1 MTKKIFKSI
10 LIVAGTVLLA
20 SIVIIMSCLYEYFSN
35 IQKDKLADE
44 LDIAASAVELYGTDY
59 LKNIDSERYRITWIQ
74 ADGKVIYDTQAGAD
88 SMENHADRQE
98 VKQALAEGE
107 GSSSRYSDTLMEKTS
122 YYARLLDD
130 GSVLRVST
138 TYATAGLLVL
148 GMLQPILVVLIAA
161 LVLSGILARR
171 ISKRIVEPMNSID
184 LDRPLE
190 NDTYEEL
197 SPLLNRINQQHK
209 EIEMQMRYLKQRT
222 DEFTQITESMK
233 EGLILLDNKGNVL
246 SINEAAQNILETDSS
261 CIGHNFLSI
270 ERSRSINHAIAKA
283 FEDGHS
289 EEYAEYA
296 GREYQIDIS
305 RIESDGDIV
314 GAVLLAFDITEQQN
328 AQRNRREFTAN
339 VSHELKTPLQGIIG
353 SAELIENGMVK
364 PEDMPRFIGHIR
376 KEASRLVTLIE
387 DIIRLSQLDEGRQM
401 PSEQVDLFE
410 LADEVKSVLEGAC
423 EAKNI
428 NMKLMGE
435 HVCVDGVKRLLYE
448 IIYNLCDNAVK
459 YNNEGGIADI
469 DISSDEKN
477 AYITVRD
484 SGLGIPQDQQQ
495 RVFERFYRVDKS
507 HSKESGGTGLGLSI
521 VKHAVSYH
529 NGTVSMKSEPGNGTE
544 IRVSIPLSK

>member
-20 SIVIIMSCLYEYFSN
+20 SIVIIMGCLYEYFSN

-44 LDIAASAVELYGTDY
+44 LDIAASAVELYGADY

-261 CIGHNFLSI
+261 CIGQNFLSI

-305 RIESDGDIV
+305 RIESGGETV

-364 PEDMPRFIGHIR
+364 PEDMPRFTGHIR

-387 DIIRLSQLDEGRQM
+387 DILRLSQLDEGRQM

-410 LADEVKSVLEGAC
+410 LADEVKSVLEGVC

-435 HVCVDGVKRLLYE
+435 HVSVDGVKRLLYE

-484 SGLGIPQDQQQ
+484 SGIGIPQDQQQ

>member
-20 SIVIIMSCLYEYFSN
+20 SIVIIMGCLYEYFSN

-74 ADGKVIYDTQAGAD
+74 ADGKVIYDTQAGAN

-246 SINEAAQNILETDSS
+246 SINEAAQNILETDSD
-261 CIGHNFLSI
+261 CIGQSFLSI
-270 ERSRSINHAIAKA
+270 ERSRNINNAIQSA
-283 FEDGHS
+283 FEEGHS
-289 EEYAEYA
+289 EIYAQY
-296 GREYQIDIS
+296 GSREYQVDIS
-305 RIESDGDIV
+305 RIESGGETV

-448 IIYNLCDNAVK
+448 IICNLCDNAVK

-484 SGLGIPQDQQQ
+484 SGIGIPQDQQE

>member
-20 SIVIIMSCLYEYFSN
+20 SIVIIMGCLYEYFSN

-98 VKQALAEGE
+98 VKQAMAEGE

-261 CIGHNFLSI
+261 CIGQSFLSI
-270 ERSRSINHAIAKA
+270 ERSRNINNAIQSA
-283 FEDGHS
+283 FEEGHS
-289 EEYAEYA
+289 EIYAQY
-296 GREYQIDIS
+296 GSREYQVDIS
-305 RIESDGDIV
+305 RIESGGETV

-364 PEDMPRFIGHIR
+364 PEDMPRFTGHIR

-387 DIIRLSQLDEGRQM
+387 DILRLSQLDEGRQM

-423 EAKNI
+423 EAKHI

-484 SGLGIPQDQQQ
+484 SGIGIPQDQQQ

>member
-20 SIVIIMSCLYEYFSN
+20 SIVIIMGCLYEYFSN

-246 SINEAAQNILETDSS
+246 SINEAAQNILETDSD
-261 CIGHNFLSI
+261 CIGQSFLSI
-270 ERSRSINHAIAKA
+270 ERSRNINNAIQSA
-283 FEDGHS
+283 FEEGHS
-289 EEYAEYA
+289 EIYAQY
-296 GREYQIDIS
+296 GSREYQVDIS
-305 RIESDGDIV
+305 RIESGGETV

-364 PEDMPRFIGHIR
+364 PEDMSRFTGHIR

-410 LADEVKSVLEGAC
+410 LAEEVRSVLEGAC
-423 EAKNI
+423 EAKHI

-435 HVCVDGVKRLLYE
+435 HVSIDGVKRLLYE

-459 YNNEGGIADI
+459 YNNEGGITDI
-469 DISSDEKN
+469 DISADEKN

-484 SGLGIPQDQQQ
+484 SGIGIPQDQQE

>member
-20 SIVIIMSCLYEYFSN
+20 SIVIIMGCLYEYFSN

-261 CIGHNFLSI
+261 CIGQNFLSI

-305 RIESDGDIV
+305 RIESGGETV

-364 PEDMPRFIGHIR
+364 PEDMPRFTGHIR

-387 DIIRLSQLDEGRQM
+387 DILRLSQLDEGRQM

-410 LADEVKSVLEGAC
+410 LADEVKSVLEGVC

-435 HVCVDGVKRLLYE
+435 HVSVDGVKRLLYE

-484 SGLGIPQDQQQ
+484 SGIGIPQDQQQ

-544 IRVSIPLSK
+544 IRVTLPLNK

>member
-20 SIVIIMSCLYEYFSN
+20 SIVIIMGCLYEYFSN

-74 ADGKVIYDTQAGAD
+74 ADGKVIYDTKAGAD

-130 GSVLRVST
+130 SSVLRVST

-222 DEFTQITESMK
+222 DEFTQITKSMK

-246 SINEAAQNILETDSS
+246 SINEAAQNILETDSD
-261 CIGHNFLSI
+261 CIGQSFLSI
-270 ERSRSINHAIAKA
+270 ERSRNINNAIQSA
-283 FEDGHS
+283 FEEGHS
-289 EEYAEYA
+289 EIYAQY
-296 GREYQIDIS
+296 GNREYQVDIS
-305 RIESDGDIV
+305 RIESGGETV

-435 HVCVDGVKRLLYE
+435 HVSIDGVKRLLYE

-484 SGLGIPQDQQQ
+484 SGIGIPQDQQE

-544 IRVSIPLSK
+544 IRVALPLNK

>member
-20 SIVIIMSCLYEYFSN
+20 SIVIIMGCLYEYFSN

-387 DIIRLSQLDEGRQM
+387 DILRLSQLDEGRQM

-410 LADEVKSVLEGAC
+410 LADEVRSVLEGAC
-423 EAKNI
+423 EAKHI

-484 SGLGIPQDQQQ
+484 SGIGIPQDQQQ

>member
-20 SIVIIMSCLYEYFSN
+20 SIVIIMGCLYEYFSN

-197 SPLLNRINQQHK
+197 SPLLNRINQQHR

-246 SINEAAQNILETDSS
+246 SINEAAQNILETDSD
-261 CIGHNFLSI
+261 CIGQSFLSI
-270 ERSRSINHAIAKA
+270 ERSRNINNAIQSA
-283 FEDGHS
+283 FEEGHS
-289 EEYAEYA
+289 EIYAQY
-296 GREYQIDIS
+296 GSREYQVDIS
-305 RIESDGDIV
+305 RIESGGETV

-410 LADEVKSVLEGAC
+410 LADEVKSVLEEAC

-484 SGLGIPQDQQQ
+484 SGIGIPQDQQE

>member
-20 SIVIIMSCLYEYFSN
+20 SIVIIMGCLYEYFSN

-233 EGLILLDNKGNVL
+233 EGLILIDNKGNVL
-246 SINEAAQNILETDSS
+246 SINEAAQNILETDSD
-261 CIGHNFLSI
+261 CIGQSFLSI
-270 ERSRSINHAIAKA
+270 ERSRNINNAIQSA
-283 FEDGHS
+283 FEEGHS
-289 EEYAEYA
+289 EIYAQY
-296 GREYQIDIS
+296 GNREYQVDIS
-305 RIESDGDIV
+305 RIESGGETV

-364 PEDMPRFIGHIR
+364 PEDMPRFTGHIR

-387 DIIRLSQLDEGRQM
+387 DILRLSQLDEGRQM

-410 LADEVKSVLEGAC
+410 LAEEVRSVLEGAC
-423 EAKNI
+423 EAKHI

-435 HVCVDGVKRLLYE
+435 HVSIDGVKRLLYE

-484 SGLGIPQDQQQ
+484 SGIGIPQDQQE

-544 IRVSIPLSK
+544 IRVALPLNK

>member
-20 SIVIIMSCLYEYFSN
+20 SIVIIMGCLYEYFSN

-246 SINEAAQNILETDSS
+246 SINEAAQNILETDSD
-261 CIGHNFLSI
+261 CIGQSFLSI
-270 ERSRSINHAIAKA
+270 ERSRNINNAIQSA

-305 RIESDGDIV
+305 RIESGGETV

-364 PEDMPRFIGHIR
+364 PEDMPRFTGHIR

-387 DIIRLSQLDEGRQM
+387 DILRLSQLDEGRQM

-410 LADEVKSVLEGAC
+410 LADEVRSVLEGAC
-423 EAKNI
+423 EAKHI

-484 SGLGIPQDQQQ
+484 SGIGIPQDQQE

-544 IRVSIPLSK
+544 IRVALPLNK

>member
-20 SIVIIMSCLYEYFSN
+20 SIVIIMGCLYEYFSN

-59 LKNIDSERYRITWIQ
+59 LNNIDSERYRITWIQ

-148 GMLQPILVVLIAA
+148 GMLQPILVVIIAA

-209 EIEMQMRYLKQRT
+209 EIEMQVRYLKQKT

-261 CIGHNFLSI
+261 CIGQNFLSI

-364 PEDMPRFIGHIR
+364 PEDMPRFTGHIR
-376 KEASRLVTLIE
+376 KEASRLVILIE

-410 LADEVKSVLEGAC
+410 LAGEVKSVLEGAC

-435 HVCVDGVKRLLYE
+435 HVSIDGVKRLLYE

-484 SGLGIPQDQQQ
+484 SGIGIPQDQQQ

-529 NGTVSMKSEPGNGTE
+529 NGTISMNSEPGNGTE

>member
-20 SIVIIMSCLYEYFSN
+20 SIVIIMGCLYEYFSN

-44 LDIAASAVELYGTDY
+44 LDIAASAVELYGADY

-246 SINEAAQNILETDSS
+246 SINEAAQNILETDSD
-261 CIGHNFLSI
+261 CIGQSFLSI
-270 ERSRSINHAIAKA
+270 ERSRNINNAIQSA
-283 FEDGHS
+283 FEEGHS
-289 EEYAEYA
+289 EIYAQY
-296 GREYQIDIS
+296 GSREYQVDIS
-305 RIESDGDIV
+305 RIESGGETV

-364 PEDMPRFIGHIR
+364 PEDMPRFTGHIR

-435 HVCVDGVKRLLYE
+435 HVCIDGVKRLLYE

-484 SGLGIPQDQQQ
+484 SGIGIPQDQQE

>member
-20 SIVIIMSCLYEYFSN
+20 SIVIIMGCLYEYFSN

-148 GMLQPILVVLIAA
+148 GMLQPILAVLIAA

-233 EGLILLDNKGNVL
+233 EGLILLDNRGNVL

-261 CIGHNFLSI
+261 CIGQNFLSI

-305 RIESDGDIV
+305 RIESGGETV

-364 PEDMPRFIGHIR
+364 PEDMPRFTGHIR

-387 DIIRLSQLDEGRQM
+387 DILRLSQLDEGRQM

-469 DISSDEKN
+469 DISSDDKN

-484 SGLGIPQDQQQ
+484 SGIGIPQDQQQ

>member
-20 SIVIIMSCLYEYFSN
+20 SIVIIMGCLYEYFSN

-171 ISKRIVEPMNSID
+171 ISKRVVEPMNSID

-197 SPLLNRINQQHK
+197 SPLLNRINQQHR
-209 EIEMQMRYLKQRT
+209 EIEMQMRYLKQKT

-261 CIGHNFLSI
+261 CIGQNFLSI

-364 PEDMPRFIGHIR
+364 PEDMPRFTGHIR

-387 DIIRLSQLDEGRQM
+387 DILRLSQLDEGRQM

-410 LADEVKSVLEGAC
+410 LADEVKRVLEGAC
-423 EAKNI
+423 EAKHI

-435 HVCVDGVKRLLYE
+435 HVSIDGVKRLLYE

-469 DISSDEKN
+469 DISADEKN

-484 SGLGIPQDQQQ
+484 SGIGIPQDQQQ

-507 HSKESGGTGLGLSI
+507 HSRKVNGTGLGLSI
-521 VKHAVSYH
+521 VKHLARLNGNEISVSSRL
-529 NGTVSMKSEPGNGTE
+529 GEGSRFTLTFSQS
-544 IRVSIPLSK
+544 

>member
-20 SIVIIMSCLYEYFSN
+20 SIVIIMGCLYEYFSN

-246 SINEAAQNILETDSS
+246 SINEAAQNILETDSD
-261 CIGHNFLSI
+261 CIGQSFLSI
-270 ERSRSINHAIAKA
+270 ERSRNINNAIQSA
-283 FEDGHS
+283 FEEGHS
-289 EEYAEYA
+289 EIYAQY
-296 GREYQIDIS
+296 GSREYQVDIS
-305 RIESDGDIV
+305 RIESGGETV

-387 DIIRLSQLDEGRQM
+387 DILRLSQLDEGRQM

-435 HVCVDGVKRLLYE
+435 HVSIEGVKRLLYE

-484 SGLGIPQDQQQ
+484 SGIGIPQDQQE

-544 IRVSIPLSK
+544 IRVTLPLNK

>member
-20 SIVIIMSCLYEYFSN
+20 SIVIIMGCLYEYFSN

-246 SINEAAQNILETDSS
+246 SINEAAQNILETDSD
-261 CIGHNFLSI
+261 CIGQSFLSI
-270 ERSRSINHAIAKA
+270 ERSRNINNAIQSA
-283 FEDGHS
+283 FEEGHS
-289 EEYAEYA
+289 EIYAQY
-296 GREYQIDIS
+296 GSREYQVDIS
-305 RIESDGDIV
+305 RIESGGETV

-364 PEDMPRFIGHIR
+364 PEDMPRFTGHIR

-387 DIIRLSQLDEGRQM
+387 DILRLSQLDEGRQM

-410 LADEVKSVLEGAC
+410 LAEEVRSVLEGAC
-423 EAKNI
+423 EAKHI

-435 HVCVDGVKRLLYE
+435 HVSIDGVKRLLYE

-484 SGLGIPQDQQQ
+484 SGIGIPQDQQE

>member
-20 SIVIIMSCLYEYFSN
+20 SIVIIIGCLYEYFSN

-59 LKNIDSERYRITWIQ
+59 LKTISSDRYRITWIQ

-197 SPLLNRINQQHK
+197 SPLLNRINQQHR
-209 EIEMQMRYLKQRT
+209 EIEMQMRYLKQKT

-246 SINEAAQNILETDSS
+246 SINEAAQNILETDSG
-261 CIGHNFLSI
+261 CIGQNFLSI

-364 PEDMPRFIGHIR
+364 PEDMPRFTGHIR

-387 DIIRLSQLDEGRQM
+387 DILRLSQLDEGRQM

-410 LADEVKSVLEGAC
+410 LADEVRSVLEGAC
-423 EAKNI
+423 EAKHI

-435 HVCVDGVKRLLYE
+435 HVSIDGVKRLLYE

-469 DISSDEKN
+469 DISADEKN

-484 SGLGIPQDQQQ
+484 SGIGIPQDQRE

-529 NGTVSMKSEPGNGTE
+529 NGTITLTSEPGKGTE

>member
-20 SIVIIMSCLYEYFSN
+20 SIVIIMGCLYEYFSN

-74 ADGKVIYDTQAGAD
+74 ADGKVIYDTQAGTD

-209 EIEMQMRYLKQRT
+209 EIEMQMRYLKQKT

-246 SINEAAQNILETDSS
+246 SINEAAQNILETDSD
-261 CIGHNFLSI
+261 CIGQSFLSI
-270 ERSRSINHAIAKA
+270 ERSRNINNAIQSA
-283 FEDGHS
+283 FEEGHS
-289 EEYAEYA
+289 EIYAQY
-296 GREYQIDIS
+296 GSREYQVDIS
-305 RIESDGDIV
+305 RIESGGETV

-364 PEDMPRFIGHIR
+364 PEDMPRFTGHIR

-387 DIIRLSQLDEGRQM
+387 DILRLSQLDEGRQM

-423 EAKNI
+423 EAKHI

-435 HVCVDGVKRLLYE
+435 HVFVDGVKRLLYE

-484 SGLGIPQDQQQ
+484 SGIGIPQDQQE

-544 IRVSIPLSK
+544 IRVALPLNK

>member
-20 SIVIIMSCLYEYFSN
+20 SIVIIMGCLYEYFSN

-107 GSSSRYSDTLMEKTS
+107 GSGSRYSDTLMEKTS

-246 SINEAAQNILETDSS
+246 SINEAAQNILETDSD
-261 CIGHNFLSI
+261 CIGQSFLSI
-270 ERSRSINHAIAKA
+270 ERSRNINNAIQSA
-283 FEDGHS
+283 FEEGHS
-289 EEYAEYA
+289 EIYAQY
-296 GREYQIDIS
+296 GNREYQVDIS
-305 RIESDGDIV
+305 RIESGGETV

-435 HVCVDGVKRLLYE
+435 HVSIDGVKRLLYE

-484 SGLGIPQDQQQ
+484 SGIGIPQDQQE

-544 IRVSIPLSK
+544 IRVALPLNK

>member
-20 SIVIIMSCLYEYFSN
+20 SIVIIMGCLYEYFSN

-246 SINEAAQNILETDSS
+246 SINEAAQNILETDSD
-261 CIGHNFLSI
+261 CIGQSFLSI
-270 ERSRSINHAIAKA
+270 ERSRNINNAIQSA
-283 FEDGHS
+283 FEEGHS
-289 EEYAEYA
+289 EIYVQY
-296 GREYQIDIS
+296 GSREYQVDIS
-305 RIESDGDIV
+305 RIESGGETV

-484 SGLGIPQDQQQ
+484 SGIGIPQDQQE

>member
-20 SIVIIMSCLYEYFSN
+20 SIVIIMGCLYEYFSN

-74 ADGKVIYDTQAGAD
+74 ADGKVIYDTKAGAD

-246 SINEAAQNILETDSS
+246 SINEAAQNILETDSD
-261 CIGHNFLSI
+261 CIGQSFLSI
-270 ERSRSINHAIAKA
+270 ERSRNINNAIQSA
-283 FEDGHS
+283 FEEGHS
-289 EEYAEYA
+289 EIYAQY
-296 GREYQIDIS
+296 GSREYQVDIS
-305 RIESDGDIV
+305 RIESGGETV

-364 PEDMPRFIGHIR
+364 PEDMPRFTGHIR

-484 SGLGIPQDQQQ
+484 SGIGIPQDQQE

-544 IRVSIPLSK
+544 IRVALPLNK

>member
-20 SIVIIMSCLYEYFSN
+20 SIVIIMGCLYEYFSN

-209 EIEMQMRYLKQRT
+209 EIEMQMRYLKQKT

-410 LADEVKSVLEGAC
+410 LAEEVRSVLEGAC
-423 EAKNI
+423 EAKHI

-435 HVCVDGVKRLLYE
+435 HVSIDGVKRLLYE

-484 SGLGIPQDQQQ
+484 SGIGIPQDQQQ

>member
-387 DIIRLSQLDEGRQM
+387 DILRLSQLDEGRQM
-401 PSEQVDLFE
+401 LSEQVDLFE

-484 SGLGIPQDQQQ
+484 SGIGIPQDQQQ

-544 IRVSIPLSK
+544 IRVALPLNK

>member
-20 SIVIIMSCLYEYFSN
+20 SIVIIMGCLYEYFSN

-74 ADGKVIYDTQAGAD
+74 ADGKVIYDTQAGAN

-190 NDTYEEL
+190 NNTYEEL
-197 SPLLNRINQQHK
+197 SPLLNRINQQHR
-209 EIEMQMRYLKQRT
+209 EIEMQMRYLKQKT

-246 SINEAAQNILETDSS
+246 SINEAAQNILETDSD
-261 CIGHNFLSI
+261 CIGQSFLSI
-270 ERSRSINHAIAKA
+270 ERSRNINNAIQSA
-283 FEDGHS
+283 FEEGHS
-289 EEYAEYA
+289 EIYAQY
-296 GREYQIDIS
+296 GSREYQVDIS
-305 RIESDGDIV
+305 RIESGGETV

-410 LADEVKSVLEGAC
+410 LADEVKSVLEGAR
-423 EAKNI
+423 EAKHI

-435 HVCVDGVKRLLYE
+435 HVSIDGVKRLLYE

-484 SGLGIPQDQQQ
+484 SGIGIPQDQQQ

>member
-20 SIVIIMSCLYEYFSN
+20 SIVIIMGCLYEYFSN

-222 DEFTQITESMK
+222 DEFTQITKSMK

-261 CIGHNFLSI
+261 CIGQNFLSI

-364 PEDMPRFIGHIR
+364 PEDMPRFTGHIR

-423 EAKNI
+423 EAKTI

-484 SGLGIPQDQQQ
+484 SGIGIPQDQQE

-544 IRVSIPLSK
+544 IRVALPLNK

>member
-20 SIVIIMSCLYEYFSN
+20 SIVIIMGCLYEYFSN

-44 LDIAASAVELYGTDY
+44 LDIAASAVEPYGTDY

-246 SINEAAQNILETDSS
+246 SINEAAQNILETDSD
-261 CIGHNFLSI
+261 CIGQSFLSI
-270 ERSRSINHAIAKA
+270 ERSRNINNAIQSA
-283 FEDGHS
+283 FEEGHS
-289 EEYAEYA
+289 EIYAQY
-296 GREYQIDIS
+296 GSREYQVDIS
-305 RIESDGDIV
+305 RIESGGETV

-410 LADEVKSVLEGAC
+410 LAEEVRSVLEGAC
-423 EAKNI
+423 EAKHI

-435 HVCVDGVKRLLYE
+435 HVSIDGVKRLLYE

-484 SGLGIPQDQQQ
+484 SGIGIPQDQQQ

>member
-20 SIVIIMSCLYEYFSN
+20 SIVIIMGCLYEYFSN

-98 VKQALAEGE
+98 VKRALAEGE

-364 PEDMPRFIGHIR
+364 PEDMPRFTGHIR

-387 DIIRLSQLDEGRQM
+387 DILRLSQLDEGRQM

-410 LADEVKSVLEGAC
+410 LAEEVRSVLEGAC
-423 EAKNI
+423 EAKHI

-435 HVCVDGVKRLLYE
+435 HVSIDGVKRLLYE

-469 DISSDEKN
+469 DISADEKN

-484 SGLGIPQDQQQ
+484 SGIGIPQDQQQ

>member
-20 SIVIIMSCLYEYFSN
+20 SIVIIMGCLYEYFSN

-209 EIEMQMRYLKQRT
+209 EIEMQMRYLKQKT

-364 PEDMPRFIGHIR
+364 PEDMPRFTGHIR

-387 DIIRLSQLDEGRQM
+387 DILRLSQLDEGRQM

-410 LADEVKSVLEGAC
+410 LADEVRNVLEGAC
-423 EAKNI
+423 EAKHI

-435 HVCVDGVKRLLYE
+435 HVSIDGVKRLLYE

-484 SGLGIPQDQQQ
+484 SGIGIPQDQQQ

-529 NGTVSMKSEPGNGTE
+529 NGTISMNSEPGNGTE

>member
-246 SINEAAQNILETDSS
+246 SINEAAQNILETDSD
-261 CIGHNFLSI
+261 CIGQSFLSI
-270 ERSRSINHAIAKA
+270 ERSRNINNAIQSA
-283 FEDGHS
+283 FEEGHS
-289 EEYAEYA
+289 EIYAQY
-296 GREYQIDIS
+296 GSREYQVDIS
-305 RIESDGDIV
+305 RIESGGETV

-435 HVCVDGVKRLLYE
+435 HVSIDGVKRLLYE

-484 SGLGIPQDQQQ
+484 SGIGIPQDQQE

-544 IRVSIPLSK
+544 IRVALPLNK

>member
-20 SIVIIMSCLYEYFSN
+20 SIVIIMGCLYEYFSN

-88 SMENHADRQE
+88 NMENHADRQE

-246 SINEAAQNILETDSS
+246 SINEAAQNILETDSD
-261 CIGHNFLSI
+261 CIGQSFLSI
-270 ERSRSINHAIAKA
+270 ERSRNINNAIQSA
-283 FEDGHS
+283 FEEGHS
-289 EEYAEYA
+289 EIYAQY
-296 GREYQIDIS
+296 GSREYQVDIS
-305 RIESDGDIV
+305 RIESGGETV

-410 LADEVKSVLEGAC
+410 LAEEVRSVLEGAC
-423 EAKNI
+423 EAKHI

-435 HVCVDGVKRLLYE
+435 HVSIDGVKRLLYE

-484 SGLGIPQDQQQ
+484 SGIGIPQDQQQ

>member
-20 SIVIIMSCLYEYFSN
+20 SIVIIMGCLYEYFSN

-246 SINEAAQNILETDSS
+246 SINEAAQNILETDSD
-261 CIGHNFLSI
+261 CIGQSFLSI
-270 ERSRSINHAIAKA
+270 ERSRNINNAIQSA
-283 FEDGHS
+283 FEEGHS
-289 EEYAEYA
+289 EIYAQY
-296 GREYQIDIS
+296 GSREYQVDIS
-305 RIESDGDIV
+305 RIESGGETV

-387 DIIRLSQLDEGRQM
+387 DILRLSQLDEGRQM

-410 LADEVKSVLEGAC
+410 LAEEVRSVLEGAC
-423 EAKNI
+423 EAKHI

-435 HVCVDGVKRLLYE
+435 HVSIDGVKRLLYE

-469 DISSDEKN
+469 DISADEKN

-484 SGLGIPQDQQQ
+484 SGIGIPQDQQQ